1 MPHGQKH
8 QNIKQKQY
16 CNKLNKDFLKM
27 VHIKKMFFFNFQR
40 DFTLKARSVDSYKDE
55 EKSHFLSLPPLPQ
68 EGMMGRGGLGWQSE
82 DIYSHPA
89 SAVRPLCYLE

>member
-1 MPHGQKH
+1 M
-8 QNIKQKQY
+8 
-16 CNKLNKDFLKM
+16 
-27 VHIKKMFFFNFQR
+27 KKIVFFNFQK
-40 DFTLKARSVDSYKDE
+40 DFILKTRSVDSYKDG

-82 DIYSHPA
+82 DIHSHPA